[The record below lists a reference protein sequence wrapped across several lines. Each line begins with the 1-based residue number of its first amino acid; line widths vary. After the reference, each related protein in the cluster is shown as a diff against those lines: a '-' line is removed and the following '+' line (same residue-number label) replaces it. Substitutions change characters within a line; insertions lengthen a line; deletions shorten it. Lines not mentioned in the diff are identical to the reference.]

1 MEPLFD
7 RVKFTLIK
15 EKMIK
20 SDIIDTSINKFVR
33 KDEGYVS
40 SIGPEVH
47 DVKVGDRIK
56 FNVKKA
62 IYIKENEIE
71 VGIVPVNEIYAIIDE
86 DVQKS

>member
-15 EKMIK
+15 EKVIK
-20 SDIIDTSINKFVR
+20 SDIIDTSINKVVR

-40 SIGPEVH
+40 SIGPEVT

-56 FNVKKA
+56 FSTKTAV
-62 IYIKENEIE
+62 YITENDIE
-71 VGIVPVNEIYAIIDE
+71 VGIVPVNDIFAIIHE
-86 DVQKS
+86 DIQEG